1 MKIPTLWKSEHQ
13 ARAEQSRYMKT
24 LKDFERREMP
34 ADRTTWS
41 VPFVLSEELR
51 AEAIKWVKKLQNKK
65 DNYKPNDCSMDWQ
78 IQVWTKQQDILE
90 EFFNITEADLK

>member
-1 MKIPTLWKSEHQ
+1 MADFRMTDL
-13 ARAEQSRYMKT
+13 KT
-24 LKDFERREMP
+24 LKDFEFIIKSGDGNSIKR
-34 ADRTTWS
+34 D
-41 VPFVLSEELR
+41 LSDLKC
-51 AEAIKWVKKLQNKK
+51 EAIKWVKKLQNKK